1 VPTTEMPTGK
11 PVRFSVFLAGAW
23 LAILA
28 GCSGERT
35 MPTSTEA
42 DAPAE
47 LRTGEVTVRA
57 TTLPTARLNPAM
69 ARQYAI
75 APDAG
80 SVLLVIGMRRGLQS
94 QEASVAGRVSASAS
108 DLLGNRQA
116 IELREI
122 RNEGFIDYVGTAR
135 VSMPDT
141 LRFEIVAKPDGAP
154 AATLRFH
161 RDFFP

>member
-1 VPTTEMPTGK
+1 MRVQA
-11 PVRFSVFLAGAW
+11 RLSAFLACAC
-23 LAILA
+23 LA
-28 GCSGERT
+28 GCGGEPT
-35 MPTSTEA
+35 MPTSAEA

-80 SVLLVIGMRRGLQS
+80 SVLLVIGMRRGPQS
-94 QEASVAGRVSASAS
+94 QETSVAGKVNASAS

-116 IELREI
+116 VELREI
-122 RNEGFIDYVGTAR
+122 RSDGFIDYVGTAR

-141 LRFEIVAKPDGAP
+141 LRFEIVARPHGAP

-161 RDFFP
+161 RDFFPESTSP

>member
-1 VPTTEMPTGK
+1 M
-11 PVRFSVFLAGAW
+11 RLSVFLAGAC
-23 LAILA
+23 LAILG
-28 GCSGERT
+28 GCGGERT
-35 MPTSTEA
+35 MPASNEA

-47 LRTGEVTVRA
+47 LRTGDVTVRA

-80 SVLLVIGMRRGLQS
+80 SVLLVIGMRRGPQP

-116 IELREI
+116 IALREI
-122 RNEGFIDYVGTAR
+122 RNEGFVDYVGTAR

-141 LRFEIVAKPDGAP
+141 LRFEIVAKPEGAP
-154 AATLRFH
+154 AATLRFN

>member
-1 VPTTEMPTGK
+1 MPTGR
-11 PVRFSVFLAGAW
+11 PARFSVFLAGAC
-23 LAILA
+23 LAVLG
-28 GCSGERT
+28 GCGSERT
-35 MPTSTEA
+35 MPASSEA

-75 APDAG
+75 APDVD
-80 SVLLVIGMRRGLQS
+80 SVLLVVGMRRGAPS
-94 QEASVAGRVSASAS
+94 QETSVAGTVNASAS

-122 RNEGFIDYVGTAR
+122 RSEGFVDYVGAAR

-161 RDFFP
+161 RDFFPESTSP

>member
-1 VPTTEMPTGK
+1 M
-11 PVRFSVFLAGAW
+11 RISVYLACACLAG
-23 LAILA
+23 LG
-28 GCSGERT
+28 GCGGERT
-35 MPTSTEA
+35 MPASSEA
-42 DAPAE
+42 DASAG

-80 SVLLVIGMRRGLQS
+80 SVLLVIGMRRGPQA
-94 QEASVAGRVSASAS
+94 QESSVAGRVSASAS

-116 IELREI
+116 IALREI
-122 RNEGFIDYVGTAR
+122 RSEGFIDYVGTAR

-161 RDFFP
+161 RDFFPEYTSP

>member
-1 VPTTEMPTGK
+1 MP
-11 PVRFSVFLAGAW
+11 A
-23 LAILA
+23 
-28 GCSGERT
+28 
-35 MPTSTEA
+35 STEA
-42 DAPAE
+42 EAPAE
-47 LRTGEVTVRA
+47 LRTDEVTVRA
-57 TTLPTARLNPAM
+57 TTLPSLRLNEAM
-69 ARQYAI
+69 ARQYGI
-75 APDAG
+75 TRDAS
-80 SVLLVIGMRRGLQS
+80 SVLLVIGMRRGPQS
-94 QEASVAGRVSASAS
+94 QESSVAGRVSASAS

-122 RNEGFIDYVGTAR
+122 RSEGFIDYVGTAR